1 MNEKPNEYEIPAVTI
16 SYHSTKLGVLIFFKK
31 CLFCGY

>member
-1 MNEKPNEYEIPAVTI
+1 MNEKPNEHEIPAVTI
-16 SYHSTKLGVLIFFKK
+16 SYHSMKLGVLIFLKK